1 MKKNQDNAILVD
13 QTIRRKTII
22 SYLSLIFIL
31 LFIGLSFLC
40 LYLTKNKTYY
50 VNYFEESNID
60 YKVFL
65 KDNEFFNK
73 PYLEANNQYIANLI
87 DYINASFDYK
97 LKVSE
102 KNINYKYQYSI
113 EANVN
118 VIDKNT
124 KNYLYQYN
132 DVLIK
137 DKLNYSNNLSN
148 VQIKENIQIDYNKYN
163 NLIKKFI
170 SIYNLE
176 DAITTLD
183 IVMNVTVLGDCEDIE
198 NIDKTSTISLSIPL
212 TTKTVAIDISKNL
225 VDTDKEN
232 FMACKEKSSI
242 IIIYLIIAL
251 LITII
256 AVLTLIS
263 MIKYIIKTRTAESIY
278 QRELQKILNN
288 YKSYIQ
294 KINNSFDLTDYQVL
308 QVDDFTDMLEI
319 RDTLSQPILMTENK
333 EKTGVYFIIP
343 SNTKIL
349 YAYSLK
355 VSKIKKQM
363 KENALEKL

>member
-1 MKKNQDNAILVD
+1 MKKNQVNAILVD

-124 KNYLYQYN
+124 KNNLYQYN

-256 AVLTLIS
+256 AVLALIS